1 MLNTALG
8 PPEGMSQKEG
18 EFRKCLRIFFE
29 IQFWQP
35 RQNSKP

>member
-1 MLNTALG
+1 MLSTALG

-18 EFRKCLRIFFE
+18 EFKKCLGIFFE